1 MSCNAS
7 SVVLAHNHT
16 SGVALPSQ
24 ADLDT
29 TQHLKDVLEPLGI
42 LLADHIVVA
51 DNDFVSMADNG
62 FFR

>member
-29 TQHLKDVLEPLGI
+29 TQRLKDVLEPLGI